1 MLHSQILYN
10 NEICIA
16 EAYFYIH
23 IQHEG
28 CEMALALVSP
38 YSKPDPT
45 ILRRSMNTLW
55 SCKHRGD
62 SALKF
67 IEVRTIQAIVAMI
80 PRKPAIIGQQTEERF
95 FLVEKPL
102 AGLDVA
108 IIAGIEEEFP
118 GNEGGGGGM
127 EDTAPQSQ

>member
-23 IQHEG
+23 VQHEG
-28 CEMALALVSP
+28 REMALALVSL

-45 ILRRSMNTLW
+45 ILRHSMNTLW
-55 SCKHRGD
+55 SCKHQGD

-67 IEVRTIQAIVAMI
+67 IEVKTIQAIVAMI
-80 PRKPAIIGQQTEERF
+80 PHKPAIIGQQTEEQF
-95 FLVEKPL
+95 FLVEKP
-102 AGLDVA
+102 GLDVA

-118 GNEGGGGGM
+118 GDEGGKGGM

>member
-28 CEMALALVSP
+28 REMALALVSP

-55 SCKHRGD
+55 SCKHQED
-62 SALKF
+62 SVLKF
-67 IEVRTIQAIVAMI
+67 IEVKTIQAIVAMI
-80 PRKPAIIGQQTEERF
+80 PHKPAIIGQQTEERF
-95 FLVEKPL
+95 FLVEKP
-102 AGLDVA
+102 GLDVA
-108 IIAGIEEEFP
+108 IIAGIEEEFS
-118 GNEGGGGGM
+118 GYEGGGGGM